1 VQALLGVSRVIEAV
15 NSRLGKWVAWLILL
29 AVVISTGNAIIRKV
43 FDTSSNAW
51 LEMQWILFGAV
62 FMLCAPWTLLSNEHI
77 RIDIVNSMMPKTVR
91 NWIEILGHTVFLLP
105 FSILM
110 VWISWPF
117 FYKSFVIN
125 EQSMNAGGLAQWPPK
140 FLIFAG
146 FVFLTAQGISELIKR
161 IAVMM
166 HMIPDPHG
174 DGGHFAAAEEE
185 AKRIAEA
192 ARIAA
197 EKAASDEAAL
207 RKP

>member
-1 VQALLGVSRVIEAV
+1 VQALLGVSRVIDAV
-15 NSRLGKWVAWLILL
+15 NSRLGRWVAWLILV
-29 AVVISTGNAIIRKV
+29 AVVISTGNAIIRKTL
-43 FDTSSNAW
+43 DTSSNAW

-62 FMLCAPWTLLSNEHI
+62 FMLCSPWTLMSNEHI
-77 RIDIVNSMMPKTVR
+77 RIDIVNSLLPKGLR
-91 NWIEILGHTVFLLP
+91 NWIEILGHTLFLLP

-117 FYKSFVIN
+117 FLKSFLIN

-146 FVFLTAQGISELIKR
+146 FVFLTAQGFSELIKR
-161 IAVMM
+161 VAVMM
-166 HMIPDPHG
+166 NLIPDPHG
-174 DGGHFAAAEEE
+174 GGGHFAAAEEE

-197 EKAASDEAAL
+197 EKEAAEAAAA
-207 RKP
+207 RKS